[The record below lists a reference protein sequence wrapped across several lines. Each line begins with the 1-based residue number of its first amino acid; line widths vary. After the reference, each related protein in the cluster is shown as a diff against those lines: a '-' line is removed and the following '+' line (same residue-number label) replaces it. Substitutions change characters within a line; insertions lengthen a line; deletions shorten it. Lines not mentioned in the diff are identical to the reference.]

1 MIEVVISIAV
11 KLIIDSL
18 LELFPFWT
26 ITIEQLWVFYWSR
39 VLLSCWLCEY
49 FHIFLLQD
57 LKIDF
62 SNIVLF
68 ISLIKTVM

>member
-1 MIEVVISIAV
+1 MTEIVISVAV

-18 LELFPFWT
+18 LELFLFWM
-26 ITIEQLWVFYWSR
+26 IIIEQLWVFYWGR
-39 VLLSCWLCEY
+39 VLLSYWLCECFY
-49 FHIFLLQD
+49 AHFLKN

-68 ISLIKTVM
+68 MSLIKIIM